1 MFRTLGVVLSVWG
14 DLVAG
19 DLVTPEMTREDP
31 GPGRRV
37 RQVAPEYQ
45 GTEVHHALYLPV
57 DWKPEGSYPVLVE
70 YTGNR
75 SPKHGS
81 SGRVQDA
88 NLGYGLTAGRGFIWV
103 VLPCVEEGGQRNA
116 LTWWGD
122 REATIEYCKRNV
134 PRICENYGG
143 DPGNVFLC
151 GFSRGAI
158 ATSYLG
164 LADDEIASLWK
175 ALITHDHFDGE
186 RRWNYPASDRDS
198 ALRRL
203 ARLRGRPVLACG
215 IGSGF
220 LRDHPALAELTELQP
235 PVAEIFDLPEG
246 KVIHAHTDL
255 WMHRESVA
263 RAQARAW
270 LQEQVERKP
279 DPQ

>member
-1 MFRTLGVVLSVWG
+1 MVLLAWG
-14 DLVAG
+14 ELTAG

-37 RQVAPEYQ
+37 RQVAPEYW

-57 DWKPEGSYPVLVE
+57 DWKPGGSYPVIVE

-88 NLGYGLTAGRGFIWV
+88 NLGYGLTGGERFIWV
-103 VLPCVEEGGQRNA
+103 ALPYVGKGGQRNA

-122 REATIEYCKRNV
+122 REATIDYAKKNV
-134 PRICENYGG
+134 PRICESFGG
-143 DPGNVFLC
+143 DPENIFLC

-158 ATSYLG
+158 AASYLG
-164 LADDEIASLWK
+164 LADDEIAGFWK
-175 ALITHDHFDGE
+175 ALITHDHFDGD
-186 RRWNYPASDRDS
+186 RSWNYPASDRNS
-198 ALRRL
+198 ALKRL

-220 LRDHPALAELTELQP
+220 LRDHPSLADLTELKP
-235 PVAEIFDLPEG
+235 PVTEIFNIPEG
-246 KVIHAHTDL
+246 KVIHQHTDL
-255 WMHRESVA
+255 WMHRGNAV

-270 LQEQVERKP
+270 LQEQVKKKA
-279 DPQ
+279 DQK